1 MSNLKLRFDK
11 AMKEKINWEEFSKEA
26 AEHIRQGKPL
36 TGEGGIFSPL
46 IKQVVEAALEGELDS
61 HLNDTR
67 ESMGN
72 RRNGRIPKKLKSS
85 IGNIEV
91 FTPRDR
97 NGSFEPVTIEK
108 RQTVLPGDLDD
119 KIMGL
124 YGLGLSYKDI
134 QTHLREMYGLSV
146 SDGVINSI
154 TDRVIP
160 AIREWQSR
168 PLERLYAIV
177 WMDAIHFKIRE
188 DGKVITKAVYSVLG
202 VNMKG
207 QKEVLGLYLG
217 HNESATFWLQVLNDL
232 NQRGVEDILIASI
245 DNLNGFAEAIENIFP
260 KSEVQLC
267 VIHQIRNSM
276 KYIPWKNYRE
286 FMKDLKKVYQA
297 GTLEL
302 AEYYLD
308 ELDQKWGEKYPVV
321 IKSWR
326 NNWARLSN
334 YFKYPEQ
341 IRRLIYTTNTVEGYH
356 RMVRKVTKSKGAF
369 TSDNAMLK
377 LVYLATLNF
386 QKRWVNNLRDW
397 PLIINQLFT
406 FFDERINTTDTV
418 H

>member
-1 MSNLKLRFDK
+1 
-11 AMKEKINWEEFSKEA
+11 MKEKINWEEFSKEA

-46 IKQVVEAALEGELDS
+46 IKQVLEAALEGELDS

-67 ESMGN
+67 GSSGN
-72 RRNGRIPKKLKSS
+72 RRNGRTPKKLKSS

-97 NGSFEPVTIEK
+97 NGSFEPVTVEK
-108 RQTVLPGDLDD
+108 RQTVLPGDLDE

-124 YGLGLSYKDI
+124 YGLGMSYKDI
-134 QTHLREMYGLSV
+134 QTHLSEMYGLSI

-160 AIREWQSR
+160 AIREWQCR

-202 VNMKG
+202 VNMQG

-326 NNWARLSN
+326 SNWTRLSN

-397 PLIINQLFT
+397 PMIINQLFT
-406 FFDERINTTDTV
+406 FFDERIKTSDTV

>member
-1 MSNLKLRFDK
+1 
-11 AMKEKINWEEFSKEA
+11 MKEKINWEEFSKAA
-26 AEHIRQGKPL
+26 AEQIRQGKPI

-46 IKQVVEAALEGELDS
+46 IKQVIEAALEGEMDV
-61 HLNDTR
+61 HLTQTR
-67 ESMGN
+67 ESESN
-72 RRNGRIPKKLKSS
+72 RRNGRTHKNLKSS
-85 IGNIEV
+85 LGSFEIL
-91 FTPRDR
+91 TPRDR
-97 NGSFEPVTIEK
+97 SGSFEPQTIEK
-108 RQTVLPGDLDD
+108 RQTLLPGDLEE
-119 KIMGL
+119 KILGL
-124 YGLGLSYKDI
+124 YGLGMSYKDI
-134 QTHLREMYGLSV
+134 QTHLNEMYGLAV
-146 SDGVINSI
+146 SDGVLNSI

-202 VNMKG
+202 VNLNG

-217 HNESATFWLQVLNDL
+217 QNESATFWLQVLNDL
-232 NQRGVEDILIASI
+232 NQRGIEDILIASI

-260 KSEVQLC
+260 KTEVQLC

-276 KYIPWKNYRE
+276 KYIPWKDYRE
-286 FMKDLKKVYQA
+286 FMKDLKEVYQA

-308 ELDQKWGEKYPVV
+308 ELEQKWGKKYPVV

-326 NNWARLSN
+326 NNWTRLSH

-369 TSDNAMLK
+369 TSDMAMLK

-386 QKRWVNNLRDW
+386 QKRWTTKLREW
-397 PLIINQLFT
+397 PQIINQLFVY
-406 FFDERINTTDTV
+406 FDERIKNTDTV
-418 H
+418 Q

>member
-1 MSNLKLRFDK
+1 
-11 AMKEKINWEEFSKEA
+11 MKEKINWEEFSKEA

-36 TGEGGIFSPL
+36 TGKGGIFSPL
-46 IKQVVEAALEGELDS
+46 IKQVLEAALEGELDS

-67 ESMGN
+67 GPSGN
-72 RRNGRIPKKLKSS
+72 RRNGRTPKKLKSS

-97 NGSFEPVTIEK
+97 NGSFDPVTVEK
-108 RQTVLPGDLDD
+108 RQTVLPGDLDE

-124 YGLGLSYKDI
+124 YGLGMSYKDI
-134 QTHLREMYGLSV
+134 QTHLREMYGLSI

-160 AIREWQSR
+160 AIREWQCR

-276 KYIPWKNYRE
+276 KYIPWKNYKE

-326 NNWARLSN
+326 TNWTRLSN

-386 QKRWVNNLRDW
+386 QKQWVNNLRDW
-397 PLIINQLFT
+397 PMIINQLFT
-406 FFDERINTTDTV
+406 FFDERIKTSDTV

>member
-1 MSNLKLRFDK
+1 
-11 AMKEKINWEEFSKEA
+11 MKEKINWEEFSKAA
-26 AEHIRQGKPL
+26 AEQIRQGKPI

-46 IKQVVEAALEGELDS
+46 IKQVIEAALEGEMDA
-61 HLNDTR
+61 HLTQTR
-67 ESMGN
+67 EAESN
-72 RRNGRIPKKLKSS
+72 RRNGRTQKNLKSS
-85 IGNIEV
+85 LGSFEIL
-91 FTPRDR
+91 TPRDR
-97 NGSFEPVTIEK
+97 SGSFEPQTIEK
-108 RQTVLPGDLDD
+108 RQTLLPGDLEE
-119 KIMGL
+119 KILGL
-124 YGLGLSYKDI
+124 YGLGMSYKDI
-134 QTHLREMYGLSV
+134 QTHLNEMYGLTV
-146 SDGVINSI
+146 SDGVLNSI

-202 VNMKG
+202 VNLNG

-217 HNESATFWLQVLNDL
+217 QNESATFWLQVLNDL
-232 NQRGVEDILIASI
+232 NQRGIEDILIASI

-260 KSEVQLC
+260 KTEVQLC
-267 VIHQIRNSM
+267 IIHQIRNSM
-276 KYIPWKNYRE
+276 KYIPWKDYRE
-286 FMKDLKKVYQA
+286 FMKDLKEVYQA

-302 AEYYLD
+302 AEHYLN
-308 ELDQKWGEKYPVV
+308 ELEQKWGKKYPVV

-326 NNWARLSN
+326 NNWTRLSQ

-369 TSDNAMLK
+369 TSDMAMLK

-386 QKRWVNNLRDW
+386 KKRWINNLRDW
-397 PLIINQLFT
+397 PQIINQLFVY
-406 FFDERINTTDTV
+406 FDERIKNTDTV
-418 H
+418 Q

>member
-1 MSNLKLRFDK
+1 
-11 AMKEKINWEEFSKEA
+11 MKEKINWEEFSKEA

-217 HNESATFWLQVLNDL
+217 HNEIATFWLQVLNDL

>member
-1 MSNLKLRFDK
+1 LGRVQQSSSRANPT
-11 AMKEKINWEEFSKEA
+11 
-26 AEHIRQGKPL
+26 RQTV

-46 IKQVVEAALEGELDS
+46 IKQVIEAALEGEMDA
-61 HLNDTR
+61 HLIQTR
-67 ESMGN
+67 EAENN
-72 RRNGRIPKKLKSS
+72 RRNGRTQKNLKSS
-85 IGNIEV
+85 LGRFEIL
-91 FTPRDR
+91 TPRDR
-97 NGSFEPVTIEK
+97 SGSFEPQTIEK
-108 RQTVLPGDLDD
+108 RQTLLPGDLEE
-119 KIMGL
+119 KILGL
-124 YGLGLSYKDI
+124 YGLGMSYKDI
-134 QTHLREMYGLSV
+134 QTHLNEMYGLTV
-146 SDGVINSI
+146 SDGVLNSI

-202 VNMKG
+202 VNMNG

-217 HNESATFWLQVLNDL
+217 QNESATFWLQVLNDL
-232 NQRGVEDILIASI
+232 NQRGIEDILIASI

-260 KSEVQLC
+260 KTEVQLC

-276 KYIPWKNYRE
+276 KYIPWKDYRE
-286 FMKDLKKVYQA
+286 FMNDLKEVYQA

-308 ELDQKWGEKYPVV
+308 ELEQKWGKKYPVV

-326 NNWARLSN
+326 NNWTRLSQ

-369 TSDNAMLK
+369 TSDMAMLK

-386 QKRWVNNLRDW
+386 RKRWINNLRDW
-397 PLIINQLFT
+397 PQIINQLFVY
-406 FFDERINTTDTV
+406 FDERIKNTDTV

>member
-46 IKQVVEAALEGELDS
+46 IKQVLEAALEGELDS

-67 ESMGN
+67 GSSGN
-72 RRNGRIPKKLKSS
+72 RRNGRTPKKLKSS

-97 NGSFEPVTIEK
+97 NGSFEPVTVEK
-108 RQTVLPGDLDD
+108 RQTVLPGDLDE

-124 YGLGLSYKDI
+124 YGLGMSYKDI
-134 QTHLREMYGLSV
+134 QTHLSEMYGLSI

-160 AIREWQSR
+160 AIREWQCR

-202 VNMKG
+202 VNMQG

-326 NNWARLSN
+326 SNWTRLSN

-397 PLIINQLFT
+397 PMIINQLFT
-406 FFDERINTTDTV
+406 FFDERIKTSDTV

>member
-1 MSNLKLRFDK
+1 
-11 AMKEKINWEEFSKEA
+11 
-26 AEHIRQGKPL
+26 
-36 TGEGGIFSPL
+36 
-46 IKQVVEAALEGELDS
+46 
-61 HLNDTR
+61 
-67 ESMGN
+67 
-72 RRNGRIPKKLKSS
+72 
-85 IGNIEV
+85 
-91 FTPRDR
+91 
-97 NGSFEPVTIEK
+97 
-108 RQTVLPGDLDD
+108 
-119 KIMGL
+119 MGL
-124 YGLGLSYKDI
+124 YGLGMSYKDI
-134 QTHLREMYGLSV
+134 QTHLSEMYGLSV

-154 TDRVIP
+154 TDRVVP

-232 NQRGVEDILIASI
+232 NQRGVEDMLIASI

-302 AEYYLD
+302 AEFYLD

-326 NNWARLSN
+326 SNWSRLSQ

-356 RMVRKVTKSKGAF
+356 RMVRKITKTKGAF
-369 TSDNAMLK
+369 TSDTAMLK

-386 QKRWVNNLRDW
+386 QKKWVNNLRDW
-397 PLIINQLFT
+397 PMIINQLFT
-406 FFDERINTTDTV
+406 FFGDRIKTSDTV
-418 H
+418 Q